1 MMTKCRI
8 GGREVELNIE
18 DRILAGSVS
27 GARRAK
33 GEKVG
38 EPHTRDAA
46 TRNQSTEG
54 QGNVKSG
61 GRTPQPTNLGIEQKV
76 KGGVGG
82 GALSATRPARAGNSQ
97 ELVANPAPS
106 PLMLLL
112 GQLPSGKN
120 AQGISKR
127 GHRYAK
133 PRFKAWRED
142 AMVQLKALGCIPCK
156 TIDYP
161 VHFKAW
167 YWAGDRIVR
176 DAAGMQDALGHL
188 LEYSKILKN
197 DGLIKDVTWRYQGL
211 NRKSPKVEFTLSPME

>member
-1 MMTKCRI
+1 MKARI
-8 GGREVELNIE
+8 GSREVDLDIE
-18 DRILAGSVS
+18 KR
-27 GARRAK
+27 
-33 GEKVG
+33 
-38 EPHTRDAA
+38 
-46 TRNQSTEG
+46 
-54 QGNVKSG
+54 
-61 GRTPQPTNLGIEQKV
+61 V

-106 PLMLLL
+106 PLILLL
-112 GQLPSGKN
+112 GQLPGGKN

-127 GHRYAK
+127 GHKYAK
-133 PRFKAWRED
+133 HRFASWRED
-142 AMVQLKALGCIPCK
+142 AMTQLRALGCIPR
-156 TIDYP
+156 TPIDYP

-167 YWAGDRIVR
+167 YWAGDKRIR